1 MLVALLTLSL
11 ERQDRSCT
19 YLAHHELESNFVII
33 TIIIITI
40 TTSTTVTITIIVI
53 IIVVVITI
61 VNMQWQEVPP
71 SSSPWV
77 CNNMM

>member
-1 MLVALLTLSL
+1 MLDALLTLSI

-33 TIIIITI
+33 TIIII
-40 TTSTTVTITIIVI
+40 I